1 MVLQPVVFIETQMFQ
16 GDGRCYPKLF
26 LQIFLGREHPD
37 LGHPPPPVPSSGLDH
52 AGVLDVKIFLQMRW
66 TLHVVGTQGRKRG
79 EKEGIDGTL

>member
-37 LGHPPPPVPSSGLDH
+37 LGHPPPPP
-52 AGVLDVKIFLQMRW
+52 FLAAVW
-66 TLHVVGTQGRKRG
+66 TMQVYSM
-79 EKEGIDGTL
+79 